1 MPKQKD
7 CIPRTYGMQYKDFS
21 KILSQKMQEVKD
33 CKGYKEFV
41 EDVALLR
48 KTRKNCGKPSILANY
63 GMKVLCNMSKTE
75 IRKYVDSYKKGM
87 LDPYQYEPK
96 ERDREKETG
105 LMEDNDD
112 SFGTFFIAG
121 KIL

>member
-7 CIPRTYGMQYKDFS
+7 YIPRTYGMQYKDFS

-48 KTRKNCGKPSILANY
+48 KTRKNCGRPTIMANY
-63 GMKVLCNMSKTE
+63 WMRRICNMSKTE
-75 IRKYVDSYKKGM
+75 IRKYVDNYKKGM
-87 LDPYQYEPK
+87 LDPYQYELK
-96 ERDREKETG
+96 ERDIKNENG
-105 LMEDNDD
+105 FIDEDEED
-112 SFGTFFIAG
+112 FIG
-121 KIL
+121 GI